1 MQLRPHRHSHWFTLG
16 GRGWLCGLGAIG
28 ACITACTSIPPRT
41 AHIDPKA
48 AKAELVDGNL
58 RYLDGGMHAHT
69 WQAERVIATGEFGQS
84 PSIGV
89 LTCADSRTPPELIF
103 DQGVGDL
110 FVVRI
115 AGNFVDDGA
124 VGTFEYGASALGVH
138 TILVLGHTKC
148 GAVAATCAGGA
159 LPGKMGVFTNAIRP
173 AVVSGAT
180 PSEAE
185 VANVRWQMKQL
196 LERSETLRQAE
207 AAGTLR
213 IFGAMYDVGTGQVRF
228 LD

>member
-1 MQLRPHRHSHWFTLG
+1 MQANRQTSVAMLTWLG
-16 GRGWLCGLGAIG
+16 VAGVLAVS
-28 ACITACTSIPPRT
+28 CTNVPPRT
-41 AHIDPKA
+41 GHIA
-48 AKAELVDGNL
+48 LGHAKVELAEGNQ
-58 RYLDGGMHAHT
+58 RFLDGGMNAHA
-69 WQAERVIATGEFGQS
+69 WQEERVIQTGEFGQS

-124 VGTFEYGASALGVH
+124 LGTFEYGTAALGVH

-148 GAVAATCAGGA
+148 GAVAATCEGKT
-159 LPGKMGVFTNAIRP
+159 LPGKMNVFTSAIRP
-173 AVVSGAT
+173 AVVAGAT

-196 LERSETLRQAE
+196 VERSEMLRAAQ
-207 AAGTLR
+207 AAGTLAVL
-213 IFGAMYDVGTGQVRF
+213 GAMYDVETGAVLF

>member
-1 MQLRPHRHSHWFTLG
+1 MQHRHRRHSHWFTLG

-28 ACITACTSIPPRT
+28 ACITACTSIPPRAPHT
-41 AHIDPKA
+41 DPKA

-69 WQAERVIATGEFGQS
+69 WQAERVIETGEFGQS

-124 VGTFEYGASALGVH
+124 VGTFEYGVAALGVH
-138 TILVLGHTKC
+138 TIVVLGHTKC
-148 GAVAATCAGGA
+148 GAVAATCAGGE
-159 LPGKMGVFTNAIRP
+159 LPGKMNVFTAAIRP
-173 AVVSGAT
+173 AVVAGAT
-180 PSEAE
+180 PAEAE
-185 VANVRWQMKQL
+185 VANVRWQMKQV
-196 LERSETLRQAE
+196 LERSDTLRQAK
-207 AAGTLR
+207 AAGTLVVL
-213 IFGAMYDVGTGQVRF
+213 GAMYDVQTGEVRF